1 MGGILMQ
8 GKVTAIENGGYIKIL
23 FPSENEAIDLK
34 FEQIIVCSGP
44 WTSQLFPG
52 LKKHLKVKAIPVTY
66 WKDLTENLAYSTSQK
81 FPVIFNARYVHN
93 RLLTHT
99 AKENFI
105 MFDKLGHICLNGNK
119 LN

>member
-23 FPSENEAIDLK
+23 FPSENEAINLQ

-81 FPVIFNARYVHN
+81 FPVIFNARYVQN
-93 RLLTHT
+93 RFYLVIIIF
-99 AKENFI
+99 KG
-105 MFDKLGHICLNGNK
+105 M
-119 LN
+119 